1 MNPDLIN
8 ELKQSFKG
16 DISTDETILIE
27 YSHDASLFELKP
39 KVVVF
44 PKDQEDVEYLVNFVS
59 KHKKEDPKLSL
70 TARSAGTDMSG
81 GALSESIVVAFGKY
95 FNHTPVINGSIA
107 TTEAGVFYRDF
118 ETETLK
124 QNLIFPSYPASK
136 GICAMG
142 GIFSNNSGG
151 EKSLQYGKAEKY
163 VRRLKVVLSDGK
175 TYELKKL
182 NEQEFKKK
190 LSQDD
195 FEGEIYKKIY
205 KLIIDNYGEIVRA
218 KPDVSKNSAGYFLWN
233 VYDSDN
239 KTFDLTQ
246 LYIGAQGTLGL
257 LLEGDLELVPIH
269 AHRGML
275 IIYLHDMSHIGQISN
290 SVLEL
295 APESFESYD
304 DNTLKLALKY
314 FPEFAKQLGLFGMI
328 EAGLAFLPAFLELFT
343 GRKLPKLVLQVD
355 FTSDNRRE
363 VDDKLQALRDKLKPL
378 HPTTQI
384 AEEGQEK
391 KYWLV
396 RRESFNLL
404 RKKIRDKHT
413 APFIDDFVIKPEYI
427 SEVIPQVT
435 DILKKYPEFIY
446 TVAGHVGN
454 GNFHIIP
461 LVDIKNPKVRK
472 AIPEISDKVYKIIA
486 KYKGSITGEHNDG
499 LIRTPYLRQMYGE
512 NVIKLFEETKKI
524 FDPDNIFN
532 PGKKVGGSL
541 EYAMNH
547 LRMSW

>member
-1 MNPDLIN
+1 MNN
-8 ELKQSFKG
+8 ELVEELKKNVKG
-16 DISTDETILIE
+16 DVITDDATLTE
-27 YSHDASLFELKP
+27 YSHDASLFEVKP
-39 KVVVF
+39 QVVVF
-44 PKDQEDVEYLVNFVS
+44 PRDQEDLESLVNFVN

-70 TARSAGTDMSG
+70 TARSAGTDMGG
-81 GALSESIVVAFGKY
+81 GALCESIIVAFGKY

-151 EKSLQYGKAEKY
+151 EKSLQYGKTEKY
-163 VRRLKVVLSDGK
+163 VRRVKVVLADEK

-182 NEQEFKKK
+182 SEQELKEKMAK
-190 LSQDD
+190 DD
-195 FEGEIYKKIY
+195 FKGEIYKKTY
-205 KLIIDNYGEIVRA
+205 RLITDNYGELMQA

-233 VYDSDN
+233 VYDKEN

-246 LYIGAQGTLGL
+246 LWVGSQGTLGL
-257 LLEGDLELVPIH
+257 LFEGDLELVPIH

-275 IIYLHDMSHIGQISN
+275 IIYLHDMSHLGQIIN
-290 SVLEL
+290 AVLEL
-295 APESFESYD
+295 NPESFESYD

-328 EAGLAFLPAFLELFT
+328 EAGLAFLPAFFELFT
-343 GRKLPKLVLQVD
+343 GRSLPKLVLQVD
-355 FTSDNRRE
+355 FTSNERRE
-363 VDDKLQALRDKLKPL
+363 VDDKLEALRQKLKPL
-378 HPTTQI
+378 HPLTQT

-427 SEVIPQVT
+427 SEVLPRVT
-435 DILKKYPEFIY
+435 DILKQYPEFIY
-446 TVAGHVGN
+446 TVAGHVGD

-461 LVDIKNPKVRK
+461 LVDIKNPKVRT
-472 AIPEISDKVYKIIA
+472 AIPEISNQVYALVA

-499 LIRTPYLRQMYGE
+499 IIRTPYLEQMYGKKIVE
-512 NVIKLFEETKKI
+512 LFGETKKI
-524 FDPDNIFN
+524 FDPQNIFN
-532 PGKKVGGSL
+532 PGKKVGGTL
-541 EYAMNH
+541 EYAMKH
-547 LRMSW
+547 LRMAW